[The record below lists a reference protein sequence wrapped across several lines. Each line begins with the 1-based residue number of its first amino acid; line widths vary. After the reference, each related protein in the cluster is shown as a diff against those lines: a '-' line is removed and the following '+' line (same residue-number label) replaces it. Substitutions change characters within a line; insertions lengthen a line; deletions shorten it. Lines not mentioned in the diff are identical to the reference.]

1 MLNTDKIKAAV
12 SALDVCEKYGIE
24 VNRAGFARCPF
35 HAGGN
40 ERTPSLRVWRGDRG
54 YFCFSCHASGDSI
67 ALAQG
72 ILGISFSEAIRRLDS
87 DFNLGLNIRGG
98 RLSRN
103 EQIRANKELWE
114 RRKAK
119 EKVENEHRAL
129 IDRFNRAVTLLRVME
144 EEVETQAPTDRDAE
158 WPEGF
163 CYALFTQS
171 TARQEAD
178 EALEALA
185 DFEKKMYAR
194 S

>member
-1 MLNTDKIKAAV
+1 MLNTDKIKLAV
-12 SALDVCEKYGIE
+12 SALDVCDRYGID

-40 ERTPSLRVWRGDRG
+40 ERTPSLKVYQGDRG
-54 YFCFSCHASGDSI
+54 CHCFSCGFTSDTIGLVQAI
-67 ALAQG
+67 FKC
-72 ILGISFSEAIRRLDS
+72 SFSEACKRLNL
-87 DFNLGLNIRGG
+87 DFNLGMDIG
-98 RLSRN
+98 RHVSKSQ
-103 EQIRANKELWE
+103 QIAANKELWE

-119 EKVENEHRAL
+119 EKVENEHRAM
-129 IDRFNRAVTLLRVME
+129 IYRFNRAVTLLRVME

-158 WPEGF
+158 LPENF

-178 EALEALA
+178 EAMEALA

>member
-12 SALDVCEKYGIE
+12 SALDVCERYGIE

-40 ERTPSLRVWRGDRG
+40 ERTPSMRVWRGDRG
-54 YFCFSCHASGDSI
+54 WHCYGCGRGGDSI
-67 ALAQG
+67 SLAQG

-87 DFNLGLNIRGG
+87 DFNLGLNIGVG

-103 EQIRANKELWE
+103 KQIKANKELWE
-114 RRKAK
+114 RRKEK

-129 IDRFNRAVTLLRVME
+129 IDRFNLAVTLLRVME

-158 WPEGF
+158 WPESF

-185 DFEKKMYAR
+185 EFEKKMYAR

>member
-40 ERTPSLRVWRGDRG
+40 ERTPSMRVWRGDRG
-54 YFCFSCHASGDSI
+54 YFCFSCHSSGDSI
-67 ALAQG
+67 ALVQG
-72 ILGISFSEAIRRLDS
+72 ILGISFSEAVRRLDS
-87 DFNLGLNIRGG
+87 DFNLGLNVGG

-129 IDRFNRAVTLLRVME
+129 IDEFNQAVAQIRQME
-144 EEVETQAPTDRDAE
+144 EAIDTDAPPDRDAE
-158 WPEGF
+158 WSESF
-163 CYALFTQS
+163 CYALATQS
-171 TARQEAD
+171 FARQRAD
-178 EALEALA
+178 EALEALEN
-185 DFEKKMYAR
+185 FEKKLYAR

>member
-1 MLNTDKIKAAV
+1 MRLNFD
-12 SALDVCEKYGIE
+12 
-24 VNRAGFARCPF
+24 
-35 HAGGN
+35 
-40 ERTPSLRVWRGDRG
+40 
-54 YFCFSCHASGDSI
+54 FS
-67 ALAQG
+67 
-72 ILGISFSEAIRRLDS
+72 
-87 DFNLGLNIRGG
+87 LGLNIGG
-98 RLSRN
+98 PLSRN
-103 EQIRANKELWE
+103 EKIRANKELWE

-119 EKVENEHRAL
+119 EKVENEHLAL

-158 WPEGF
+158 WPDGF

-178 EALEALA
+178 EALETLA

>member
-40 ERTPSLRVWRGDRG
+40 ERTPSMRVWRGDRG
-54 YFCFSCHASGDSI
+54 YYCFSCHASGDSI

-87 DFNLGLNIRGG
+87 DFNLGLNIGG

-129 IDRFNRAVTLLRVME
+129 IDEFNQAVAQIRQME
-144 EEVETQAPTDRDAE
+144 EAIDTDAPPDRDAE
-158 WPEGF
+158 WSESF
-163 CYALFTQS
+163 CYALATQS
-171 TARQEAD
+171 FARQRAD
-178 EALEALA
+178 EALEQLA
-185 DFEKKMYAR
+185 EFEKNLYSR
-194 S
+194 G

>member
-35 HAGGN
+35 HN
-40 ERTPSLRVWRGDRG
+40 EKTPSMKVYRGDRG
-54 YFCFSCHASGDSI
+54 WHCFGCGKGGDVI
-67 ALAQG
+67 ALTQG
-72 ILGISFSEAIRRLDS
+72 ILGISFSEACKRLNS
-87 DFNLGLNIRGG
+87 DFNLGLDIG
-98 RLSRN
+98 RCMTRN
-103 EQIRANKELWE
+103 EQIKANKELWE
-114 RRKAK
+114 RRKAR

-129 IDRFNRAVTLLRVME
+129 IDDFNRAVTLLRVME
-144 EEVETQAPTDRDAE
+144 EEVETQAPTERDAE
-158 WPEGF
+158 WPENF

-178 EALEALA
+178 EALERLA
-185 DFEKKMYAR
+185 AFEKNMYAK

>member
-12 SALDVCEKYGIE
+12 SALDVGEKYGIE

-40 ERTPSLRVWRGDRG
+40 ERTPSMKVWRGDRG
-54 YFCFSCHASGDSI
+54 WHCYGCGKGGDAIS
-67 ALAQG
+67 LAQG

-87 DFNLGLNIRGG
+87 DFNLGLNIGGG

-103 EQIRANKELWE
+103 EQIKANKELWE

-129 IDRFNRAVTLLRVME
+129 IDRFNRAVALLRVME

-158 WPEGF
+158 WPDGF

-178 EALEALA
+178 EAMEALA
-185 DFEKKMYAR
+185 EFEKKMYAR

>member
-40 ERTPSLRVWRGDRG
+40 ERTPSMKVWRGDRG
-54 YFCFSCHASGDSI
+54 WFCYGCNRGGDAIS
-67 ALAQG
+67 LAQG
-72 ILGISFSEAIRRLDS
+72 ILGDISFSEACKRLNS
-87 DFNLGLNIRGG
+87 DFNLGLDIG
-98 RLSRN
+98 RCMTRN

-158 WPEGF
+158 WPESF